1 MRADGTRETAH
12 INLRAVFSAPR
23 GWCMLSA
30 DYRQVELRLM
40 AHLAGEA
47 GLQQV
52 FSDGLVDPFT
62 RMAAD
67 VRGKAEAAVTAA
79 ERAEIK
85 QAFYGLL
92 YGMGAKMLATKLGC
106 DVNTAATLRQR
117 LLTQYPR
124 VCPSRSAPP
133 AARCVCA
140 VFVVAV
146 ARMDSVPIQPT
157 GKASDGEGRWR
168 LCERSAR
175 CGGLRACRVWL
186 YGGMLFGMN
195 ACVGMCGGAV
205 WLCGIIEGHV
215 VCVLWGDSVACGA
228 DTAVAGGDGAAVRGD
243 EVRGDGDVQ
252 AAAVAAGD

>member
-1 MRADGTRETAH
+1 MCGVQCTPNPRDVRGPLRADGTRETAH

-52 FSDGLVDPFT
+52 FSDGLLDPFV

-67 VRGKAEAAVTAA
+67 VRSKAEAAVTAA
-79 ERAEIK
+79 ERSEIK

-106 DVNTAATLRQR
+106 DVNTAAALRQQ

-124 VCPSRSAPP
+124 VRPPPPPPLLPPPCFAPREVAAWSGVCGPSPRLPLCMYSLQSTGE
-133 AARCVCA
+133 
-140 VFVVAV
+140 
-146 ARMDSVPIQPT
+146 SV
-157 GKASDGEGRWR
+157 DGEGMCQM
-168 LCERSAR
+168 CEHSAR
-175 CGGLRACRVWL
+175 CGALAACRV
-186 YGGMLFGMN
+186 
-195 ACVGMCGGAV
+195 
-205 WLCGIIEGHV
+205 
-215 VCVLWGDSVACGA
+215 
-228 DTAVAGGDGAAVRGD
+228 
-243 EVRGDGDVQ
+243 
-252 AAAVAAGD
+252 